1 MSKALIFAKT
11 GALQKGIKVGKDWS
25 VTIPFKPQWIS
36 QDSWEE
42 LIKVWNTSSWQDK
55 SSQNSKNRENATG
68 GRHTVGLKSFVTVRK
83 EMGNTLKRRAKFGE
97 FWLQTHAKKG
107 SRPLDKLPV
116 CSELVDVDLEEAN
129 DVEDIIQDKNVD
141 WVDPRA
147 GEAYESYKKLV
158 VKKYGEDSSLHPE
171 FDMELWSRTAEGKK
185 KLRLYGTSN
194 ITDPYVVLTGA
205 PSLPSNGSSFPSG
218 RNNKVCILY

>member
-1 MSKALIFAKT
+1 MWSGGWQGWKDVPIFHRERMFERFQKYYQWEAEEKDSVHSCWERCIKGKFPNLLSKARKFAKT
-11 GALQKGIKVGKDWS
+11 RTLQKGIKVGKDWG

-68 GRHTVGLKSFVTVRK
+68 GRHTVGSKSFVTVRK
-83 EMGNTLKRRAKFGE
+83 EMDNTLKRRAKFGE
-97 FWLQTHAKKG
+97 FWLQKHAKKG

-129 DVEDIIQDKNVD
+129 DVEDIIQEKNVD

-147 GEAYESYKKLV
+147 GEAYV
-158 VKKYGEDSSLHPE
+158 SL
-171 FDMELWSRTAEGKK
+171 
-185 KLRLYGTSN
+185 
-194 ITDPYVVLTGA
+194 ITL
-205 PSLPSNGSSFPSG
+205 
-218 RNNKVCILY
+218 